1 MRKMATLALLVSA
14 FTVAWAQ
21 DSASIT
27 GTWKLH
33 QSIAGNE
40 SDSVCTLTQS
50 GSDLAGTCDAGM
62 GSVKVT
68 GKVDGKKV
76 TWSYSAEMNGTSLTA
91 KYEGT
96 VAPGKIAG
104 NVSVDPY
111 GVSGDFT
118 ATQSTEAAT
127 AAAPVPTRDGNSPLN
142 GKWKL
147 HQSIAGNDSNSECAF
162 TQNGGDLTGTCGGG
176 LGGIKV
182 SGKVDGKKVTWSY
195 NTQYNGNQ
203 LTMKYEGTLD
213 ADKVSGSVTVDPMG
227 VSGDFTATAEN

>member
-1 MRKMATLALLVSA
+1 MKKIATVVLLASA
-14 FTVAWAQ
+14 FILAQ
-21 DSASIT
+21 AQSSSSIT

-40 SDSVCTLTQS
+40 SDSVCTLKQS
-50 GSDLAGTCDAGM
+50 SVDLAGTCDAGM

-96 VAPGKIAG
+96 VTPGKIVG

-118 ATQSTEAAT
+118 ATQSTDTAAT
-127 AAAPVPTRDGNSPLN
+127 AAHVPVRDANSPLN

-147 HQSIAGNDSNSECAF
+147 QQSIAGNDSNSECEF

-182 SGKVDGKKVTWSY
+182 VGKVDGKKVTWSY
-195 NTQYNGNQ
+195 NAQYNGTQ

-213 ADKVSGSVTVDPMG
+213 AQKVTGSVTVDPMG
-227 VSGDFTATAEN
+227 VSGDFTAMPED